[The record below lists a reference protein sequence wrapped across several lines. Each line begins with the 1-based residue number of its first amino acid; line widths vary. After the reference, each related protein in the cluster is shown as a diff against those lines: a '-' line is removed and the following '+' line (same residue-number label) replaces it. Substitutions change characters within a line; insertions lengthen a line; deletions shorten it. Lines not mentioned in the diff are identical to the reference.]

1 MYKYSEKTGGRS
13 VTANKSPGLLCIEAL
28 MTALLFL
35 SFPFLSF
42 LTFLSTRL
50 AHPHSLA
57 RLHSPMHRHSHKERT
72 RQPLRHIPNLPP
84 QLSII
89 RRRPG
94 PGHATPIAKRVRH
107 IIKRQNPI
115 TGIIAPLRNKVDGH
129 APTRTTP
136 MLQQRVRQSPHRAQ
150 IQRRA
155 GLQVL
160 RKHADAAFADT
171 AAETEGAA
179 DAGVGGGTVAAGRDA
194 RIDAAADGDGLGLRD
209 ADDVVAVV
217 VGGRVGVGVGPDGVA
232 EGLDDGFGGLV
243 VPGGAGAEA
252 GAAAIDAEGCG
263 GGGEE
268 EGEGGDADDGV

>member
-1 MYKYSEKTGGRS
+1 MLLYSEKIGARS
-13 VTANKSPGLLCIEAL
+13 MTANKRPGLLCIKAL
-28 MTALLFL
+28 MNCF
-35 SFPFLSF
+35 SFPFLF
-42 LTFLSTRL
+42 LPDWLTHAHQL
-50 AHPHSLA
+50 A
-57 RLHSPMHRHSHKERT
+57 SPRWLLPCPTHRHSHKQRT

-84 QLSII
+84 QLGVIL
-89 RRRPG
+89 RRPR
-94 PGHATPIAKRVRH
+94 PRHAAPIAKGVLH

-115 TGIIAPLRNKVDGH
+115 AGIITPLRNKIDRH
-129 APTRTTP
+129 APTRTAP

-160 RKHADAAFADT
+160 RKHADAALADA
-171 AAETEGAA
+171 AAEAKGAA
-179 DAGVGGGTVAAGRDA
+179 DAGVGGGTAVGTAARCDA
-194 RIDAAADGDGLGLRD
+194 RCDAAADGDGLGLRD

-232 EGLDDGFGGLV
+232 EGLDDGFGGFV

-252 GAAAIDAEGCG
+252 GTAAVDAEGCG
-263 GGGEE
+263 GGGKE